1 MNLESDSR
9 AMSKMVQSLI
19 KIQEDILKIPDLSS
33 KQENDI
39 KKLQEELNI
48 LSFQTDEVK
57 IKLALID
64 MLNRLNS

>member
-1 MNLESDSR
+1 MNLENDSG
-9 AMSKMVQSLI
+9 ATSKMVQGLI

-33 KQENDI
+33 KQKNDI

-57 IKLALID
+57 LKLALID
-64 MLNRLNS
+64 MMNRLN

>member
-1 MNLESDSR
+1 MNLENDSG
-9 AMSKMVQSLI
+9 AMSKMVQGLI

-33 KQENDI
+33 KQKNDI

-57 IKLALID
+57 LKLALID
-64 MLNRLNS
+64 MMNRLN